1 MLFLTLGTKWK
12 ALIFYTITRCT
23 RPPVLGA
30 AWVHRLAI
38 SILIGS
44 RNWFFCCRGG
54 IHHAAFVAGAASA
67 ADSAAG
73 AVAAAGTFACFPV
86 TDHAADQHTRDQY
99 NHSNKNNIDQI
110 GRKPG

>member
-73 AVAAAGTFACFPV
+73 AVAAAGAFACFPV
-86 TDHAADQHTRDQY
+86 TDHAADQQACNQY
-99 NHSNKNNIDQI
+99 DDSNECNIDEI
-110 GRKPG
+110 YGNPG